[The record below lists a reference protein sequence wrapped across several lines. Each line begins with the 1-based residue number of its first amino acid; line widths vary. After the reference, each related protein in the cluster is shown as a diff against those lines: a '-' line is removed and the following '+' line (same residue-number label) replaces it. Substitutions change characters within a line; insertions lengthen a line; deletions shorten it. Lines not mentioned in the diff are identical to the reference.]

1 MLFVLKL
8 KLYGDKVMIK
18 AELRK
23 AIKKLQEPHKN
34 KASMGR
40 SAGISHAKL
49 YKLIR
54 DNGENCTM
62 KIAIKLW
69 TLFGM
74 DKGLLAWEDV
84 QRRLREPALN
94 YSYIARKT
102 GVTTTTVINARNG
115 NPVNVDTAQALW
127 DFFHLPQK

>member
-1 MLFVLKL
+1 
-8 KLYGDKVMIK
+8 MIK

-34 KASMGR
+34 KASMARG
-40 SAGISHAKL
+40 AGLSYDKL

-54 DNGENCTM
+54 GNGENCRIST
-62 KIAIKLW
+62 AISLW
-69 TLFGM
+69 NFFGM
-74 DKGLLAWEDV
+74 DKGPQAWEDV

-115 NPVNVDTAQALW
+115 ESVHIDTAQALW